1 MNPNSSSSTPTL
13 ADSVFLTAWTIA
25 WLGALC
31 LALFL
36 LVVIS
41 GAI

>member
-1 MNPNSSSSTPTL
+1 MIEKISAIFVL
-13 ADSVFLTAWTIA
+13 I
-25 WLGALC
+25 C

-41 GAI
+41 GRWDLFKFLFKMGNE